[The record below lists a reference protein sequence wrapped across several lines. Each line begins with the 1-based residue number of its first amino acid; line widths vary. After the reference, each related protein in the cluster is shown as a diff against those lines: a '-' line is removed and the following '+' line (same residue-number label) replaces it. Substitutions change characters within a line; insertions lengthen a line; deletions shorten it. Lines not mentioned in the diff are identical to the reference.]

1 DAQAAAQPPLDNAQS
16 EFCRVWPD
24 AAENSNAR
32 KARKSQVGFSLPRYR
47 KKQAGRYPPNLG
59 LYAFTAQQECSTNVS
74 ASLKRA
80 RGTRAHRSKQ
90 ATRWFAP
97 RAVSGGVSRRQRS
110 RASGQRA

>member
-1 DAQAAAQPPLDNAQS
+1 MQKLTTGCFHTFPTGRHVRGNRGNIDAQAAAQPPLDNAQS

-59 LYAFTAQQECSTNVS
+59 LYAFTAQQECFTNVS
-74 ASLKRA
+74 ASLK
-80 RGTRAHRSKQ
+80 
-90 ATRWFAP
+90 
-97 RAVSGGVSRRQRS
+97 
-110 RASGQRA
+110 